1 VRIVLQ
7 NEPLKQ
13 RRNEVKMI
21 ISLRSLSYENLKKQ
35 LMPDD
40 KIVIISC
47 DTCVKACGIGGL
59 TMMSRLE
66 EMLETDGYNILGKD
80 LISIGCAVNLVERH
94 RTDEKK
100 KEMYDA
106 ATVIIPL
113 ICEDGLLGV
122 KYVFKDKKVICMA
135 KTVGIGNFTMDRGTV
150 LTHPFE
156 STGLPKNSNGYA
168 LSEVAEKLN
177 LFSGFFDEK
186 EIDEKQKKHVN
197 LTINGLHIIARKD
210 QNLLTVCNENKIDLP
225 HLCFHD
231 DLSEYG
237 ACRLCMVK
245 IKGRKDFAAACCT
258 HVQEGME
265 VITEDEELNICR
277 RIILEL
283 LMASGHHNCLTCSKG
298 IPNPMVSCELQGL
311 IRQAGIDKC
320 RYEEST
326 ETKPEDDSS
335 PVIYYDPN
343 KCILCGRCVRACQ
356 EISGLSNLGFINR
369 GDTTVVAAGF
379 NVEINQ
385 SACAACMACVNVC
398 PTGALNEKLVYYSGA
413 DWTPSKKYMSL

>member
-1 VRIVLQ
+1 
-7 NEPLKQ
+7 
-13 RRNEVKMI
+13 MI
-21 ISLRSLSYENLKKQ
+21 ISLRSLSYEDLKKQ
-35 LMPDD
+35 LVPDD

-47 DTCVKACGIGGL
+47 DTCVKACGIGGSA
-59 TMMSRLE
+59 MMSRLAD
-66 EMLETDGYNILGKD
+66 MLETDGYNILGRD
-80 LISIGCAVNLVERH
+80 LISIGCAVNLVEKH
-94 RTDEKK
+94 RNDTKK

-113 ICEDGLLGV
+113 ICEDGLKGV
-122 KYVFKDKKVICMA
+122 NDVFKDKKVIRVA
-135 KTVGIGNFTMDRGTV
+135 KTVGIGNFTMDRGAV

-168 LSEVAEKLN
+168 LPEVAEKMN
-177 LFSGFFDEK
+177 LYSGFFDEK
-186 EIDEKQKKHVN
+186 EIDEKQKEHVN
-197 LTINGLHIIARKD
+197 LIINGRKVSARKG
-210 QNLLTVCNENKIDLP
+210 QNLLIVCRENGIDVP

-237 ACRLCMVK
+237 ACRLCLVK

-265 VITEDEELNICR
+265 VVTEDDELNMCR
-277 RIILEL
+277 RVILEL

-298 IPNPMVSCELQGL
+298 VPGPMASCELQSL
-311 IRQAGIDKC
+311 IRQAGIHES

-326 ETKPEDDSS
+326 EVKPEDDSS
-335 PVIYYDPN
+335 PVMYYDPN

-356 EISGLSNLGFINR
+356 EISGMSNLGFANR
-369 GDTTVVAAGF
+369 SDRTVVVAGL
-379 NVEINQ
+379 NTEINQ

-398 PTGALNEKLVYYSGA
+398 PTGALNEKVVYFSGP
-413 DWTPSKKYMSL
+413 DWTPSRKYMS